1 MKDEF
6 IVYKVLKNDMTEA
19 LFQQI
24 VEVENSGR
32 DPYSIEQLKELWWE
46 NPDFDCFVC
55 INHHKVVG
63 HITFNPHAQ
72 G

>member
-6 IVYKVLKNDMTEA
+6 IVYKVLKNNMTEA

-32 DPYSIEQLKELWWE
+32 DPYSIEQLKEL
-46 NPDFDCFVC
+46 
-55 INHHKVVG
+55 
-63 HITFNPHAQ
+63 
-72 G
+72 